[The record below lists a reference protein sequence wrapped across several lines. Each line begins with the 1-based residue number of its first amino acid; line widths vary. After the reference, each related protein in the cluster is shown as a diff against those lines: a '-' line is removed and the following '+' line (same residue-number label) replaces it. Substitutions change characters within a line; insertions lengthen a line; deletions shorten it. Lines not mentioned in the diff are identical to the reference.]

1 MTGAGAYAAYGL
13 RIRSEI
19 PLPHFGPAQPGEPDV
34 VVRLGTVPRLLPT
47 PRRTGAHWQAAP
59 GDFLLRVGDELRFR
73 VVGGREVIVDRAG
86 DGGDGLAAAHLVSS
100 VWTALLQQRGFLT
113 LHASA
118 VWTERGAAL
127 FLGNS
132 GAGKSTLAAALM
144 ARGFG
149 ALADDVAAVS
159 ISAGAATVAPGYPNL
174 RLSADAFDRLGL
186 SARTARPARDG
197 ANKHL
202 LPAERF
208 AREPKMPR
216 AGFVLGR
223 QRSESLAFERLAPTE
238 AFRVLGRLTHRRRYG
253 AGLGTLDGH
262 FNALAALAGSV
273 PVTRV
278 TRPVAG
284 VALSTLADEVERRL
298 S

>member
-1 MTGAGAYAAYGL
+1 MTGAGYYAAYGL

-34 VVRLGTVPRLLPT
+34 VVRLGRVPRLLPM
-47 PRRTGAHWQAAP
+47 PRRTGPHWQAAP

-73 VVGGREVIVDRAG
+73 VIGGREVTVDRDG
-86 DGGDGLAAAHLVSS
+86 DDGLAAAHLVSS

-113 LHASA
+113 LHASG
-118 VWTERGAAL
+118 VWTERGATL

-174 RLSADAFDRLGL
+174 RLTADAFDRLGP
-186 SARTARPARDG
+186 SARTGRPARDG

-208 AREPKMPR
+208 AREPKILR

-223 QRSESLAFERLAPTE
+223 QRSESLAFERQTPAE

-253 AGLGTLDGH
+253 AGLGTLEGH
-262 FNALAALAGSV
+262 FTALAALAGSV

-278 TRPVAG
+278 TRPAAD

>member
-1 MTGAGAYAAYGL
+1 MKDASYYAAYGL
-13 RIRSEI
+13 RIYSEV

-34 VVRLGTVPRLLPT
+34 VIRLGPVPQTLPM
-47 PRRTGAHWQAAP
+47 PRRIGAHWQAAP
-59 GDFLLRVGDELRFR
+59 GDFLLQVGGELRCR
-73 VVGGREVIVDRAG
+73 VIGGCEVVVERPSAADS
-86 DGGDGLAAAHLVSS
+86 LAVVHIMSS

-118 VWTERGAAL
+118 VWTQRGATL

-132 GAGKSTLAAALM
+132 GAGKSTLAAALV
-144 ARGFG
+144 ARGFN
-149 ALADDVAAVS
+149 ALTDDVAAIS
-159 ISAGAATVAPGYPNL
+159 ISAGAATVMPGYPNL
-174 RLSADAFDRLGL
+174 RLSADAFDRFGL
-186 SARTARPARDG
+186 SAGTARLARDG

-208 AREPKMPR
+208 AREPQILR

-223 QRSESLAFERLAPTE
+223 KHSGALAFARLPPAET
-238 AFRVLGRLTHRRRYG
+238 FRILGRLTHRRRYSE
-253 AGLGTLDGH
+253 GLGTVAGH
-262 FNALAALAGSV
+262 FNALAAVAGSV

-278 TRPVAG
+278 TRPEAG
-284 VALSTLADEVERRL
+284 VALSTLADEIERRL